1 MKILSS
7 IFLGFIL
14 IANSYGNDWKI
25 LLDTELINWKQ
36 FEVELSDNEK
46 EELLKSVYKIEM
58 FNEFKDYEIVKKS
71 NFHFVHL
78 NNDTLIDIIYYG
90 FAGTESDRTIFLENS
105 GEDFKISVDLFG
117 EIVTLEK
124 DLITKSFKFYIINY
138 PCCAGYTY
146 HVEKYSYYYE
156 TKRVILNNKVAFI
169 EKTEFPKE
177 RTINKKF
184 ETINEY
190 YRLRSKPIVNNTSR
204 DKYADH
210 DGIGNIIAE
219 FEKGTKGYAI
229 AESVDDTGRIWWF
242 VIISNLSTAKSS
254 IFHSG
259 DNNDSSYEFAGWMS
273 SRFVKEL

>member
-1 MKILSS
+1 MKILITFS
-7 IFLGFIL
+7 LVFIL
-14 IANSYGNDWKI
+14 FANSYCNDWKV
-25 LLDTELINWKQ
+25 LLDNEIIDWEQVEVKLSESEMDNLLKPVFENKMFKELI
-36 FEVELSDNEK
+36 EHEL
-46 EELLKSVYKIEM
+46 IE
-58 FNEFKDYEIVKKS
+58 KS
-71 NFHFVHL
+71 NFHFVHI
-78 NNDTLIDIIYYG
+78 NNDNLVDIIYYG
-90 FAGTESDRTIFLENS
+90 FAGSESNRTIFLENVS
-105 GEDFKISVDLFG
+105 GNFEIRFDLFG
-117 EIVTLEK
+117 EIITMKK
-124 DLITKSFKFYIINY
+124 DLNTKSLSFHIINY

-146 HVEKYSYYYE
+146 HIEEYSYYYQ
-156 TKRVILNNKVAFI
+156 TKRILLDKKVAFI
-169 EKTEFPKE
+169 DKTEFPKE

-190 YRLRSKPIVNNTSR
+190 YRLRSAPIVNNTNR
-204 DKYADH
+204 DRYADH

-242 VIISNLSTAKSS
+242 VIVSNNSKTKSS